1 MQVSSTSR
9 HNAVAAIA
17 ASLSLLASLFA
28 IPGHS
33 LASTPVARAAEKVS
47 PRVQVPI
54 SAVQDEIRRSGN
66 AAVLQTSDPLI
77 QGISTTSD
85 WMIEGAN
92 AGDNAGYSV
101 ATAGDVNGDG
111 YADVIVGEPYYDD
124 GFTNAGR
131 ISVYLG
137 SASGLTTTAS
147 WTADGDQADAHF
159 GASVSTTGDVNGD
172 GFADVIIGAPGYSH
186 GETGE
191 GRVYVYY
198 GTASGLNTTFGLWL
212 ESGQAGAHFGS
223 ALSTAGDVNGDGY
236 ADVLIGAPDYDA
248 GAGLAE
254 SGRIAVYHG
263 SASGLNTGES
273 FMALGDQAGAHLG
286 WSVAT
291 AGDVN
296 ADGYADIIAGA
307 PGYSLTGASNAGRVV
322 FYHGSANGVDSTTAV
337 TMDGVA
343 GAHFGLAVAGA
354 GDVNGDGYTDI
365 IAAAPNENDDT
376 GRVSLYEGAAT
387 GVITSPVWTVNG
399 PITMTYFGLAV
410 AGAGD
415 VNGDGYADIIIG
427 QACVAQDGD
436 CTLSGTHDLASAAV
450 YLGSAAGVQ
459 DNLAWTS
466 ELSQTTSAHHIDGA
480 IAVSTA
486 GDVNGDGFSDVI
498 VGTPYLSSGHDL
510 AGQVNEFSGSP
521 YRLNQQARIVVD
533 GDASGAG
540 LGTAV
545 AGAGDVNGDGYADVV
560 VGAPNDD
567 SGVSDAGLARLYEG
581 SAMGLITTT
590 TWAITGV
597 QAAARLGASVAG
609 AGDVN
614 GDGYGDVLIG
624 APSVNG
630 IGRASLYL
638 GSADGLAST
647 PAWTAQGVMSAT
659 QYGAAVAGAG
669 DVNGDGYAD
678 FLVGEPGYSD
688 VYTAQG
694 RAALYLGAAAGVVIT
709 PAWQVQGNSAGASFG
724 AAVASAGDVNAD
736 GYSDLIVGAPGADG
750 GGQVRV
756 YLGSSSGPT
765 GTVMLTGEQP
775 GAQFGASV
783 ASVGDVNGDGFADV
797 LVGSPSYV
805 NGQPGEGRLALFLG
819 ASTGITSTAAW
830 HYESG
835 LAEAYLGAAVGAAGD
850 VNGDG
855 YADVIVGAPGT
866 GSVYAFYGSAAGL
879 PTTPDWRS
887 VSDQY
892 LSKYGTAVGTAG
904 DVNGDGFTDVIVGA
918 LGVDHPLPDEGQ
930 ATVYYGGG
938 AQGYSLHPHQ
948 MQRDGE
954 RPIALLGM
962 TSRSDAMQLQLAA
975 HTTWGNDHTRLYW
988 QFAPVGQA
996 FTGTG
1001 VITGVSQW
1009 VRVLPEAVVLSP
1021 TVTGLIHNTAYHWR
1035 TRLQYP
1041 PNSMG
1046 VSASRWLYGSG
1057 AGALETDLRTPM
1069 VISLSGLQAQAGN
1082 PMVIGSATPLTAS
1095 VISGT
1100 EVVYIWSLGDGIT
1113 TTGATVTH
1121 QYSTTGIYTAI
1132 VTAQNPLSVVLSS
1145 SVAVTITDVP
1155 LAGLVVTN
1163 TSPVRPGKPVTLSA
1177 TVLTGTATSFAWAFG
1192 DGTLGAGS
1200 MVTHTYA
1207 VAGLYTATVT
1217 ATNGADALVA
1227 RTLITVYR
1235 LFYLPVALNHW
1246 PYMPGIPV
1254 LGTIDNAIGA
1264 TQYAITWT
1272 SVSDAGSYLLQ
1283 EATNAA
1289 FTSPVTAYTGTDTA
1303 YAVTGK
1309 TVGTTYYYRV
1319 ASITGTYQSAW
1330 SNIVSTR
1337 VTQAPNTLT
1346 NGGFENGVSPWV
1358 ERSNMGELIS
1368 TLAVHSGRYAAYL
1381 GGAIDAEDR
1390 IYQAV
1395 TLSSGAVSPRL
1406 TFWRKIATTDTIYYP
1421 YDTLSCV
1428 VWDTA
1433 GNVLGSCGEFS
1444 NVDRSVNWVQ
1454 STADLS
1460 AYKGR
1465 VVRIGFTSY
1474 NNSLYPSQFF
1484 IDDVS
1489 LQTGN

>member
-1 MQVSSTSR
+1 M
-9 HNAVAAIA
+9 
-17 ASLSLLASLFA
+17 
-28 IPGHS
+28 
-33 LASTPVARAAEKVS
+33 
-47 PRVQVPI
+47 
-54 SAVQDEIRRSGN
+54 QDEIRHSEN
-66 AAVLQTSDPLI
+66 AAALQTTDPLI

-85 WMIEGAN
+85 WMIEGEN

-111 YADVIVGEPYYDD
+111 YADVIVGAPYDD
-124 GFTNAGR
+124 GPYTDTGR
-131 ISVYLG
+131 VSVYLG
-137 SASGLTTTAS
+137 SASGPATTAS
-147 WTADGDQADAHF
+147 WQVVGDQQDAHF
-159 GASVSTTGDVNGD
+159 GASVSTAGDVNGD
-172 GFADVIIGAPGYSH
+172 GYADVIIGAPGYSH
-186 GETGE
+186 GEVGE
-191 GRVYVYY
+191 GRVYVYC
-198 GTASGLNTTFGLWL
+198 GATGGLSTTFSLWL
-212 ESGQAGAHFGS
+212 ESGQAGAHFGGAVS
-223 ALSTAGDVNGDGY
+223 AAGDVNGDGY
-236 ADVLIGAPDYDA
+236 VDVLIGAPDYDA
-248 GAGLAE
+248 GAGLAD

-263 SASGLNTGES
+263 SAGGLNAGES
-273 FMALGDQAGAHLG
+273 FVATGDQPEAHLG

-296 ADGYADIIAGA
+296 ADGYADIVAGA
-307 PGYSLTGASNAGRVV
+307 PGYSPAGASSGGRVV
-322 FYHGSANGVDSTTAV
+322 LYRGSASGVDGATTA
-337 TMDGVA
+337 TMDGAA

-365 IAAAPNENDDT
+365 IAGAPNENENT
-376 GRVSLYEGAAT
+376 GRVSIYEGAAT
-387 GVITSPVWTVNG
+387 GVMTSPVWTVYG

-427 QACVAQDGD
+427 QACVAQDD
-436 CTLSGTHDLASAAV
+436 ACTVSGTQDLASAAV

-459 DNLAWTS
+459 ASLAWRS
-466 ELSQTTSAHHIDGA
+466 ELTQTTATHHIDGA
-480 IAVSTA
+480 IAVNTA

-498 VGTPYLSSGHDL
+498 VGTPYQLNGPDL
-510 AGQVNEFSGSP
+510 AGQVHVFNGSP
-521 YRLNQQARIVVD
+521 YGLNRQALTAMD
-533 GDASGAG
+533 GEAPGAG
-540 LGTAV
+540 LGSAV
-545 AGAGDVNGDGYADVV
+545 STAGDVNGDGYADVV

-567 SGVSDAGLARLYEG
+567 PGVSDAGLAQLYQG
-581 SAMGLITTT
+581 SATGLITST

-597 QAAARLGASVAG
+597 EAAARLGAAVAG

-624 APSVNG
+624 APG
-630 IGRASLYL
+630 ADELGRASLYL
-638 GSADGLAST
+638 GSHDGLAST
-647 PAWTAQGVMSAT
+647 PVWTAQGGISAT
-659 QYGAAVAGAG
+659 QFGAAVAGAG

-678 FLVGEPGYSD
+678 ILVGAPDYTD
-688 VYTAQG
+688 VYSTQG
-694 RAALYLGAAAGVVIT
+694 RVWLYLGAAAGVVVT
-709 PAWQVQGNSAGASFG
+709 PAWQAQGNSVGASFG
-724 AAVASAGDVNAD
+724 AAVASAGDVNGD
-736 GYSDLIVGAPGADG
+736 GYSDFVVGAPKAGG

-765 GTVMLTGEQP
+765 GTLTLTGDQP

-783 ASVGDVNGDGFADV
+783 AGAGDVNGDGFADV
-797 LVGSPSYV
+797 LVGAPSYG

-819 ASTGITSTAAW
+819 ASTGVTSTAAW
-830 HYESG
+830 HYEPD
-835 LAEAYLGAAVGAAGD
+835 LADAHLGTAAGTAGD

-855 YADVIVGAPGT
+855 YADVIIGAPGA

-879 PTTPDWRS
+879 PTTPDWHS

-892 LSKYGTAVGTAG
+892 SSKYGTAVGTAG

-918 LGVDHPLPDEGQ
+918 PGVDHPLPDEGQ

-938 AQGYSLHPHQ
+938 AQGYPLHPRQ
-948 MQRDGE
+948 MQYDGT
-954 RPIALLGM
+954 RPIALLGIS
-962 TSRSDAMQLQLAA
+962 SRSDVLQLQVAA
-975 HTTWGNDHTRLYW
+975 HTTWGNDRTRLYW

-996 FTGTG
+996 FTETG

-1009 VRVLPEAVVLSP
+1009 VHVLPEAVVLSP
-1021 TVTGLIHNTAYHWR
+1021 TVMGLIHHTAYHWR
-1035 TRLQYP
+1035 ARLQYP

-1046 VSASRWLYGSG
+1046 VSASRWLYGPG

-1069 VISLSGLQAQAGN
+1069 VIPLSGLQATAGS
-1082 PMVIGSATPLTAS
+1082 PTVIGSATPLTAS

-1100 EVVYIWSLGDGIT
+1100 EVVYTWALGDGIT
-1113 TTGATVTH
+1113 TTGATISH

-1132 VTAQNPLSVVLSS
+1132 VTAHNPLSVVLSS
-1145 SVAVTITDVP
+1145 SVAVTITAVP

-1163 TSPVRPGKPVTLSA
+1163 TSPVRPGNPVTLSA

-1192 DGTLGAGS
+1192 DGTQGTGS
-1200 MVTHTYA
+1200 VVTHTYG
-1207 VAGLYTATVT
+1207 VAGLYTAIVT
-1217 ATNGADALVA
+1217 ATNGASPSLVA
-1227 RTLITVYR
+1227 RTAITVYR
-1235 LFYLPVALNHW
+1235 LLYLPVALYRW
-1246 PYMPGIPV
+1246 PYMPGTPV
-1254 LGTIDNAIGA
+1254 LGAIDNAIGA
-1264 TQYAITWT
+1264 TQYTITWT
-1272 SVSDAGSYLLQ
+1272 SVSDASSYLLQ
-1283 EATNAA
+1283 ESTNAA
-1289 FTSPVTAYTGTDTA
+1289 FSSPVTAYAGTGTT

-1309 TVGTTYYYRV
+1309 TVGVTYYYRV
-1319 ASITGTYQSAW
+1319 ASITSTYQSAW

-1390 IYQAV
+1390 IYQVV
-1395 TLSSGAVSPRL
+1395 TLSSGAISPRL

-1474 NNSLYPSQFF
+1474 NNSLYPTQFF